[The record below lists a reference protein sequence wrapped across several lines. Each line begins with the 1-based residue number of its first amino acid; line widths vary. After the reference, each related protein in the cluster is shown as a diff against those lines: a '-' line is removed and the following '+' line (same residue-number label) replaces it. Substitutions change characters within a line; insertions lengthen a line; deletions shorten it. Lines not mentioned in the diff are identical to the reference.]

1 MTNMKKILSVTAA
14 AAMLLGVS
22 ACGSNNNNGGT
33 AAKGTQSIKLTVW
46 GPSEDQ
52 AKSDSWLPTME
63 KQFAK
68 AHPEYKITWK
78 NAVVSEGDA
87 GKTVKQDPSAAA
99 DVYMFA
105 NDQLGTLLDAQAI
118 GEVSDDA
125 KAQIKKQDDDAVIKS
140 VTGTDGKIYGVPFTG
155 NTYFMYYN
163 KSKFSS
169 DDIKSLDTMLQK
181 GKVSFNL
188 GNSWYLPAF
197 YTGAGM
203 TLFGKDSATAKD
215 GVKMDSAAATD
226 VTKYLV
232 DLVKNP
238 NFVVDNDEGAGL
250 AAMQNGTVDAIFS
263 GTWSASDVKKALG
276 DNYAAA
282 QLPSFTTSGGKT
294 YQMKAFY
301 GSKAVAFNPNSKYPQ
316 AAAEFA
322 TYLGSTEAQKAH
334 YTMRQI
340 VPTDK
345 SLASTYKNDPAA
357 VAQNDTIANT
367 SVLQP
372 TIAAMGNFWDPCKTF
387 GTAIVNGDVNAGNA
401 QAKAQAWL
409 DGYKNIASASS
420 SSK

>member
-1 MTNMKKILSVTAA
+1 MTYMKKILGVTAA
-14 AAMLLGVS
+14 VAMLLGAS
-22 ACGSNNNNGGT
+22 ACGSSNNGGT
-33 AAKGTQSIKLTVW
+33 AAKSTQAIKLTVW

-52 AKSDSWLPTME
+52 AKSSSWLPTME
-63 KQFAK
+63 KQFEK

-87 GKTVKQDPSAAA
+87 GTTVKQDPSAAA
-99 DVYMFA
+99 DVYMFS
-105 NDQLGTLLDAQAI
+105 NDQLGTLIDAQAI

-125 KAQIKKQDDDAVIKS
+125 KAQIKKQDDEAVIKS

-203 TLFGKDSATAKD
+203 TLFGKDGATAKD

-367 SVLQP
+367 SILQP
-372 TIAAMGNFWDPCKTF
+372 TIGAMANFWDPCKTF

-409 DGYKNIASASS
+409 DGYKNIASTS

>member
-1 MTNMKKILSVTAA
+1 MTYMKKILGVTAA
-14 AAMLLGVS
+14 VAMLLGAS
-22 ACGSNNNNGGT
+22 ACGSSNNGGT
-33 AAKGTQSIKLTVW
+33 AAKSTQAIKLTVW

-52 AKSDSWLPTME
+52 AKSSSWLPTME
-63 KQFAK
+63 KQFEK

-87 GKTVKQDPSAAA
+87 GTTVKQDPSAAA
-99 DVYMFA
+99 DVYMFS
-105 NDQLGTLLDAQAI
+105 NDQLGTLIGAQAI

-125 KAQIKKQDDDAVIKS
+125 KAQIKKQDDAAVIKS

-367 SVLQP
+367 STLQP

>member
-1 MTNMKKILSVTAA
+1 MRKK
-14 AAMLLGVS
+14 
-22 ACGSNNNNGGT
+22 
-33 AAKGTQSIKLTVW
+33 
-46 GPSEDQ
+46 
-52 AKSDSWLPTME
+52 
-63 KQFAK
+63 
-68 AHPEYKITWK
+68 
-78 NAVVSEGDA
+78 
-87 GKTVKQDPSAAA
+87 
-99 DVYMFA
+99 
-105 NDQLGTLLDAQAI
+105 
-118 GEVSDDA
+118 
-125 KAQIKKQDDDAVIKS
+125 
-140 VTGTDGKIYGVPFTG
+140 
-155 NTYFMYYN
+155 
-163 KSKFSS
+163 
-169 DDIKSLDTMLQK
+169 
-181 GKVSFNL
+181 
-188 GNSWYLPAF
+188 
-197 YTGAGM
+197 
-203 TLFGKDSATAKD
+203 
-215 GVKMDSAAATD
+215 ATD

-282 QLPSFTTSGGKT
+282 QLPSFTTSAGET

-367 SVLQP
+367 STLQP

-409 DGYKNIASASS
+409 DGYKNIASTS

>member
-1 MTNMKKILSVTAA
+1 MTYMKKILGVTAA
-14 AAMLLGVS
+14 VAMLLGAS
-22 ACGSNNNNGGT
+22 ACGSSNNGGT
-33 AAKGTQSIKLTVW
+33 AAKSTQAIKLTVW

-52 AKSDSWLPTME
+52 AKSSSWLPTME
-63 KQFAK
+63 KQFEK

-87 GKTVKQDPSAAA
+87 GTTVKQDPSAAA

-105 NDQLGTLLDAQAI
+105 NDQLGTLLGAQAI

-125 KAQIKKQDDDAVIKS
+125 KAQIKKQDDDAIIKS

-203 TLFGKDSATAKD
+203 TLFGKDASNAKD
-215 GVKMDSAAATD
+215 GIKMDSAAATD

-238 NFVVDNDEGAGL
+238 SFVVDNDEGAGL

-263 GTWSASDVKKALG
+263 GTWSAADVKKALG

-282 QLPSFTTSGGKT
+282 QLPSFTTSAGET

-367 SVLQP
+367 STLQP

-409 DGYKNIASASS
+409 DGYKNIASTS

>member
-1 MTNMKKILSVTAA
+1 MTYMKKILGVTAA
-14 AAMLLGVS
+14 VAMLLGAS
-22 ACGSNNNNGGT
+22 ACGSSNNGGT
-33 AAKGTQSIKLTVW
+33 AAKSTQAIKLTVW

-52 AKSDSWLPTME
+52 AKSSSWLPTME
-63 KQFAK
+63 KQFEK

-87 GKTVKQDPSAAA
+87 GTTVKQDPSAAA

-105 NDQLGTLLDAQAI
+105 NDQLGTLLGAQAI

-125 KAQIKKQDDDAVIKS
+125 KAQIKKQDDDAIIKS

-203 TLFGKDSATAKD
+203 TLFGKDASNAKD
-215 GVKMDSAAATD
+215 GIKMDSAAATD

-367 SVLQP
+367 STLQP
-372 TIAAMGNFWDPCKTF
+372 TIGAMANFWDPCKTF

-409 DGYKNIASASS
+409 DGYKNIASTS

>member
-1 MTNMKKILSVTAA
+1 MKKILSVTAA

-105 NDQLGTLLDAQAI
+105 NDQLGTLIDAQAI

-125 KAQIKKQDDDAVIKS
+125 KAQIKKQDDDAIIKS

-181 GKVSFNL
+181 GKVSYNL

-203 TLFGKDSATAKD
+203 TLFGKDAATAKD
-215 GVKMDSAAATD
+215 GIKMDSAAATD

-250 AAMQNGTVDAIFS
+250 AALQNGTVDAIFS

-282 QLPSFTTSGGKT
+282 QLPSFTTSGGST

-301 GSKAVAFNPNSKYPQ
+301 GSKAVGYNPNSKVPQ

-322 TYLGSTEAQKAH
+322 TYLGSSEAQKAH

-367 SVLQP
+367 STLQP
-372 TIAAMGNFWDPCKTF
+372 TIAQMGNFWDPCKNF
-387 GTAIVNGDVNAGNA
+387 GTAIVNGDVNSGNA

-409 DGYKNIASASS
+409 DSYKNIAKD

>member
-1 MTNMKKILSVTAA
+1 MTYMKKILGVTAA
-14 AAMLLGVS
+14 VAMLLGAS
-22 ACGSNNNNGGT
+22 ACGSSNNGGT
-33 AAKGTQSIKLTVW
+33 AAKSTQAIKLTVW

-52 AKSDSWLPTME
+52 AKSSSWLPTME
-63 KQFAK
+63 KQFEK

-87 GKTVKQDPSAAA
+87 GTTVKQDPSAAA

-105 NDQLGTLLDAQAI
+105 NDQLSTLLDAQAI

-125 KAQIKKQDDDAVIKS
+125 KAQIKKQDDDAIIKS

-203 TLFGKDSATAKD
+203 TLFGKDASNAKD
-215 GVKMDSAAATD
+215 GIKMDSAAATD

-250 AAMQNGTVDAIFS
+250 AALQNGTVDAIFS

-282 QLPSFTTSGGKT
+282 QLPSFTTSGGET

-301 GSKAVAFNPNSKYPQ
+301 GSKAIAYNPNSKAPQ

-367 SVLQP
+367 STLQP

-409 DGYKNIASASS
+409 DGYKNIASTS

>member
-1 MTNMKKILSVTAA
+1 MTYMKKILGVTAA
-14 AAMLLGVS
+14 VAMLLGAS
-22 ACGSNNNNGGT
+22 ACGSSNNGGT
-33 AAKGTQSIKLTVW
+33 AAKSTQAIKLTVW

-52 AKSDSWLPTME
+52 AKSSSWLPTME
-63 KQFAK
+63 KQFEK

-87 GKTVKQDPSAAA
+87 GTTVKQDPSAAA
-99 DVYMFA
+99 DVYMFS
-105 NDQLGTLLDAQAI
+105 NDQLGTLIDAQAI

-125 KAQIKKQDDDAVIKS
+125 KAQIKKQDDAAVIKS

-215 GVKMDSAAATD
+215 GVKMDSGAATD

-367 SVLQP
+367 STLQP

>member
-52 AKSDSWLPTME
+52 AKSSSWLPTME
-63 KQFAK
+63 KQFEK

-87 GKTVKQDPSAAA
+87 GTTVKQDPSAAA
-99 DVYMFA
+99 DVYMFS
-105 NDQLGTLLDAQAI
+105 NDQLGTLINAQAI

-125 KAQIKKQDDDAVIKS
+125 KAQIKKQDDAAVIKS

-203 TLFGKDSATAKD
+203 TLFGKDASNAKD
-215 GVKMDSAAATD
+215 GIKMDSAAATD

-282 QLPSFTTSGGKT
+282 QLPSFTTSGGET

-345 SLASTYKNDPAA
+345 SLASTYKNDPSA

-367 SVLQP
+367 STLQP
-372 TIAAMGNFWDPCKTF
+372 TISAMANFWDPCKTF

>member
-105 NDQLGTLLDAQAI
+105 NDQLGTLIDAQAI

-125 KAQIKKQDDDAVIKS
+125 KAQIKKQDDDAIIKS

-181 GKVSFNL
+181 GKVSYNL

-203 TLFGKDSATAKD
+203 TLFGKDAATAKD
-215 GVKMDSAAATD
+215 GIKMDSAAATD

-232 DLVKNP
+232 ALVKNP

-250 AAMQNGTVDAIFS
+250 AALQNGTVDAIFS

-282 QLPSFTTSGGKT
+282 QLPSFTTSGGST

-301 GSKAVAFNPNSKYPQ
+301 GSKAVGYNPNSKVPQ

-322 TYLGSTEAQKAH
+322 TYLGSSEAQKAH

-367 SVLQP
+367 STLQP
-372 TIAAMGNFWDPCKTF
+372 TIAQMGNFWDPCKNF
-387 GTAIVNGDVNAGNA
+387 GTAIVNGDVNSGNA

-409 DGYKNIASASS
+409 DSYKNIAKD

>member
-1 MTNMKKILSVTAA
+1 MTYMKKILGVTAA
-14 AAMLLGVS
+14 VAMLLGAS
-22 ACGSNNNNGGT
+22 ACGSSNNGGT
-33 AAKGTQSIKLTVW
+33 AAKSTQAIKLTVW

-52 AKSDSWLPTME
+52 AKSSSWLPTME
-63 KQFAK
+63 KQFEK

-87 GKTVKQDPSAAA
+87 GTTVKQDPSAAA
-99 DVYMFA
+99 DVYMFS
-105 NDQLGTLLDAQAI
+105 NDQLGTLIDAQAI

-125 KAQIKKQDDDAVIKS
+125 KAQIKKQDDAAVIKS

-367 SVLQP
+367 STLQP

>member
-22 ACGSNNNNGGT
+22 ACGSNNNGGT

-87 GKTVKQDPSAAA
+87 GTTVKQDPSAAA
-99 DVYMFA
+99 DVYMFS
-105 NDQLGTLLDAQAI
+105 NDQLGTLIDAQAI

-125 KAQIKKQDDDAVIKS
+125 KAQIKKQDDAAVIKS

-276 DNYAAA
+276 NNYAAA
-282 QLPSFTTSGGKT
+282 QLPSFTTSGGST

-301 GSKAVAFNPNSKYPQ
+301 GSKAVGYNPNSKAPQ

-367 SVLQP
+367 STLQP

-409 DGYKNIASASS
+409 DGYKNIAKD

>member
-1 MTNMKKILSVTAA
+1 MTYMKKILGVTAA
-14 AAMLLGVS
+14 VAMLLGAS
-22 ACGSNNNNGGT
+22 ACGSSNNGGT
-33 AAKGTQSIKLTVW
+33 AAKSTQAIKLTVW

-52 AKSDSWLPTME
+52 AKSSSWLPTME
-63 KQFAK
+63 KQFEK

-87 GKTVKQDPSAAA
+87 GTTVKQDPSAAA

-105 NDQLGTLLDAQAI
+105 NDQLGTLLGAQAI

-125 KAQIKKQDDDAVIKS
+125 KAQIKKQDDDAIIKS

-203 TLFGKDSATAKD
+203 TLFGKGASNAKD
-215 GVKMDSAAATD
+215 GIKMDSAAATD

-367 SVLQP
+367 SILQP

-387 GTAIVNGDVNAGNA
+387 GAAIVNGDVNAGNA

-409 DGYKNIASASS
+409 DGYKNIASTS

>member
-22 ACGSNNNNGGT
+22 ACGSNNNGGT

-105 NDQLGTLLDAQAI
+105 NDQLGTLIDAQAI

-125 KAQIKKQDDDAVIKS
+125 KAQIKKQDDDAIIKS

-181 GKVSFNL
+181 GKVSYNL

-203 TLFGKDSATAKD
+203 TLFGKDAATAKD
-215 GVKMDSAAATD
+215 GIKMDSAAATD

-250 AAMQNGTVDAIFS
+250 AALQNGTVDAIFS

-276 DNYAAA
+276 NNYAAA
-282 QLPSFTTSGGKT
+282 QLPSFTTSGGST

-301 GSKAVAFNPNSKYPQ
+301 GSKAVGYNPNSKVPQ

-322 TYLGSTEAQKAH
+322 TYLGSSEAQKAH

-367 SVLQP
+367 STLQP
-372 TIAAMGNFWDPCKTF
+372 TIAQMGNFWDPCKNF
-387 GTAIVNGDVNAGNA
+387 GTAIVNGDVNSGNA

-409 DGYKNIASASS
+409 DSYKNIAKD

>member
-1 MTNMKKILSVTAA
+1 MTYMKKILGVTAA
-14 AAMLLGVS
+14 VAMLLGAS
-22 ACGSNNNNGGT
+22 ACGSSNNGGT
-33 AAKGTQSIKLTVW
+33 AAKSTQAIKLTVW

-63 KQFAK
+63 KQFEK

-87 GKTVKQDPSAAA
+87 GTTVKQDPSAAA

-105 NDQLGTLLDAQAI
+105 NDQLSTLLDAQAI

-125 KAQIKKQDDDAVIKS
+125 KAQIKKQDDDAIIKS

-203 TLFGKDSATAKD
+203 TLFGKDASNAKD
-215 GVKMDSAAATD
+215 GIKMDSAAATD

-276 DNYAAA
+276 DHYAAA
-282 QLPSFTTSGGKT
+282 QLPSFTTSGGET

-301 GSKAVAFNPNSKYPQ
+301 GSKAIAYNPNSKAPQ

-345 SLASTYKNDPAA
+345 SLASAYKNDPAA

-367 SVLQP
+367 STLQP

-409 DGYKNIASASS
+409 DGYKNIASTS

>member
-1 MTNMKKILSVTAA
+1 MTYMKKILGVTAA
-14 AAMLLGVS
+14 VAMLLGAS
-22 ACGSNNNNGGT
+22 ACGSSNNGGT
-33 AAKGTQSIKLTVW
+33 AAKSTQAIKLTVW

-52 AKSDSWLPTME
+52 AKSSSWLPTME
-63 KQFAK
+63 KQFEK

-87 GKTVKQDPSAAA
+87 GTTVKQDPSAAA
-99 DVYMFA
+99 DVYMFS
-105 NDQLGTLLDAQAI
+105 NDQLGTLINAQAI

-125 KAQIKKQDDDAVIKS
+125 KAQIKKQDDAAVIKS

-203 TLFGKDSATAKD
+203 TLFGKDASNAKD
-215 GVKMDSAAATD
+215 GIKMDSAAATD

-282 QLPSFTTSGGKT
+282 QLPSFTTSGGET

-301 GSKAVAFNPNSKYPQ
+301 GSKAIAYNPNSKAPQ

-367 SVLQP
+367 STLQP

-409 DGYKNIASASS
+409 DGYKNIASTS

>member
-22 ACGSNNNNGGT
+22 ACGSNNNGGT

-105 NDQLGTLLDAQAI
+105 NDQLGTLIDAQAI

-125 KAQIKKQDDDAVIKS
+125 KAQIKKQDDDAIIKS

-181 GKVSFNL
+181 GKVSYNL

-203 TLFGKDSATAKD
+203 TLFGKDAATAKD
-215 GVKMDSAAATD
+215 GIKMDSAAATD

-250 AAMQNGTVDAIFS
+250 AALKNGTVDAIFS

-276 DNYAAA
+276 NNYAAA
-282 QLPSFTTSGGKT
+282 QLPSFTTSGGST

-301 GSKAVAFNPNSKYPQ
+301 GSKAVGYNPNSKVPQ

-322 TYLGSTEAQKAH
+322 TYLGSSEAQKAH

-367 SVLQP
+367 STLQP
-372 TIAAMGNFWDPCKTF
+372 TIAQMGNFWDPCKNF
-387 GTAIVNGDVNAGNA
+387 GTAIVNGDVNSGNA

-409 DGYKNIASASS
+409 DSYKNIAKD

>member
-1 MTNMKKILSVTAA
+1 MTYMKKILGVTAA
-14 AAMLLGVS
+14 VAMLLGAS
-22 ACGSNNNNGGT
+22 ACGSSNNGGT
-33 AAKGTQSIKLTVW
+33 AAKSTQAIKLTVW

-52 AKSDSWLPTME
+52 AKSSSWLPTME
-63 KQFAK
+63 KQFEK

-87 GKTVKQDPSAAA
+87 GTTVKQDPSATA

-125 KAQIKKQDDDAVIKS
+125 KAQIKKQDDDAIIKS

-181 GKVSFNL
+181 GKVSYNL

-203 TLFGKDSATAKD
+203 TLFGKDAATAKD
-215 GVKMDSAAATD
+215 GIKMDSAAATD

-250 AAMQNGTVDAIFS
+250 AALQNGTVDAIFS

-276 DNYAAA
+276 NNYAAA
-282 QLPSFTTSGGKT
+282 QLPSFTTSGGST

-301 GSKAVAFNPNSKYPQ
+301 GSKAVGFNPNSKVPQ

-322 TYLGSTEAQKAH
+322 TYLGSSEAQKAH

-367 SVLQP
+367 STLQP

-409 DGYKNIASASS
+409 DGYKNIASTS

>member
-1 MTNMKKILSVTAA
+1 MTYMKKILGVTAA
-14 AAMLLGVS
+14 VAMLLGAS
-22 ACGSNNNNGGT
+22 ACGSSNNGGT
-33 AAKGTQSIKLTVW
+33 AAKSTQAIKLTVW

-52 AKSDSWLPTME
+52 AKSSSWLPTME
-63 KQFAK
+63 KQFEK

-87 GKTVKQDPSAAA
+87 GTTVKQDPSAAA

-105 NDQLGTLLDAQAI
+105 NDQLSTLLDAQAI

-125 KAQIKKQDDDAVIKS
+125 KAQIKKQDDDAIIKS

-181 GKVSFNL
+181 GKVSYNL

-203 TLFGKDSATAKD
+203 TLFGKDAATAKD
-215 GVKMDSAAATD
+215 GIKMDSAAATD

-250 AAMQNGTVDAIFS
+250 AALQNGTVDAIFS

-276 DNYAAA
+276 NNYAAA
-282 QLPSFTTSGGKT
+282 QLPSFTTSGGST

-301 GSKAVAFNPNSKYPQ
+301 GSKAVGFNPNSKVPQ

-322 TYLGSTEAQKAH
+322 TYLGSSEAQKAH

-367 SVLQP
+367 STLQP
-372 TIAAMGNFWDPCKTF
+372 TIAQMGNFWDPCKNF
-387 GTAIVNGDVNAGNA
+387 GTAIVNGDVNSGNA

-409 DGYKNIASASS
+409 DSYKNIAKD

>member
-33 AAKGTQSIKLTVW
+33 AAKSTQAIKLTVW

-52 AKSDSWLPTME
+52 AKSSSWLPTME
-63 KQFAK
+63 KQFEK

-87 GKTVKQDPSAAA
+87 GPTVKQDPSAAA
-99 DVYMFA
+99 DVYMFS
-105 NDQLGTLLDAQAI
+105 NDQLGTLIDAQAI

-125 KAQIKKQDDDAVIKS
+125 KAQIKKQDDAAVIKS

-203 TLFGKDSATAKD
+203 TLFGKDSATAKA

-367 SVLQP
+367 STLQP

-387 GTAIVNGDVNAGNA
+387 GTAIVNGDVNSGNA

-409 DGYKNIASASS
+409 DSYKNIAKD

>member
-1 MTNMKKILSVTAA
+1 MTYMKKILGVTAA
-14 AAMLLGVS
+14 VAMLLGAS
-22 ACGSNNNNGGT
+22 ACGSSNNGGT
-33 AAKGTQSIKLTVW
+33 AAKSTQAIKLTVW

-52 AKSDSWLPTME
+52 AKSSSWLPTME
-63 KQFAK
+63 KQFEK

-87 GKTVKQDPSAAA
+87 GTTVKQDPSAAA

-125 KAQIKKQDDDAVIKS
+125 KAQIKKQDDDAIIKS

-203 TLFGKDSATAKD
+203 TLFGKDASNAKD
-215 GVKMDSAAATD
+215 GIKMDSAAATD

-282 QLPSFTTSGGKT
+282 QLPSFTTSGGET

-301 GSKAVAFNPNSKYPQ
+301 GSKAIAYNPNSKAPQ

-367 SVLQP
+367 STLQP

-409 DGYKNIASASS
+409 DGYKNIASTS

>member
-105 NDQLGTLLDAQAI
+105 NDQLGTLIDAQAI

-125 KAQIKKQDDDAVIKS
+125 KAQIKKQDDDAIIKS

-181 GKVSFNL
+181 GKVSYNL

-203 TLFGKDSATAKD
+203 TLFGKDAATAKD
-215 GVKMDSAAATD
+215 GIKMDSAAATD

-232 DLVKNP
+232 DLVKNS

-250 AAMQNGTVDAIFS
+250 AALQNGTVDAIFS

-282 QLPSFTTSGGKT
+282 QLPSFTTSGGST

-301 GSKAVAFNPNSKYPQ
+301 GSKAVGYNPNSKVPQ

-322 TYLGSTEAQKAH
+322 TYLGSSEAQKAH

-367 SVLQP
+367 STLQP

-409 DGYKNIASASS
+409 DGYKNIASTS

>member
-1 MTNMKKILSVTAA
+1 MTYMKKILGVTAA
-14 AAMLLGVS
+14 VAMLLGAS
-22 ACGSNNNNGGT
+22 ACGSSNNGGT
-33 AAKGTQSIKLTVW
+33 AAKSTQAIKLTVW

-52 AKSDSWLPTME
+52 AKSSSWLPTME
-63 KQFAK
+63 KQFEK

-87 GKTVKQDPSAAA
+87 GTTVKQDPSAAA
-99 DVYMFA
+99 DVYMFS
-105 NDQLGTLLDAQAI
+105 NDQLGTLIDAQAI

-125 KAQIKKQDDDAVIKS
+125 KAQIKKQDDEAVIKS

-155 NTYFMYYN
+155 NTYFMFYN

-203 TLFGKDSATAKD
+203 TLFGKDGATAKD

-367 SVLQP
+367 STLQP

-409 DGYKNIASASS
+409 DGYKNIASTS

>member
-22 ACGSNNNNGGT
+22 ACGSNNNGGT

-105 NDQLGTLLDAQAI
+105 NDQLGTLIDAQAI

-125 KAQIKKQDDDAVIKS
+125 KAQIKKQDDDAIIKS

-181 GKVSFNL
+181 GKVSYNL

-203 TLFGKDSATAKD
+203 TLFGKDAATAKD
-215 GVKMDSAAATD
+215 GIKMDSAAATD

-250 AAMQNGTVDAIFS
+250 AALQNGTVDAIFS

-276 DNYAAA
+276 NNYAAA
-282 QLPSFTTSGGKT
+282 QLPSFTTSGGST

-301 GSKAVAFNPNSKYPQ
+301 GSKAVGFNPNSKVPQ

-322 TYLGSTEAQKAH
+322 TYLGSSEAQKAH

-367 SVLQP
+367 STLQP
-372 TIAAMGNFWDPCKTF
+372 TIAQMGNFWDPCKNF
-387 GTAIVNGDVNAGNA
+387 GTAIVNGDVNSGNA

-409 DGYKNIASASS
+409 DSYKNIAKD

>member
-105 NDQLGTLLDAQAI
+105 NDQLGTLIDAQAI

-125 KAQIKKQDDDAVIKS
+125 KAQIKKQDDDAIIKS

-203 TLFGKDSATAKD
+203 TLFGKDAATAKD
-215 GVKMDSAAATD
+215 GIKMDSAAATD

-250 AAMQNGTVDAIFS
+250 AALQNGTVDAIFS

-276 DNYAAA
+276 NNYAAA
-282 QLPSFTTSGGKT
+282 QLPSFTTSGGST

-301 GSKAVAFNPNSKYPQ
+301 GSKAVGYNPNSKVPQ

-322 TYLGSTEAQKAH
+322 TYLGSSEAQKAH

-367 SVLQP
+367 STLQP
-372 TIAAMGNFWDPCKTF
+372 TIAQMGNFWDPCKNF
-387 GTAIVNGDVNAGNA
+387 GTAIVNGDVNSGNA

-409 DGYKNIASASS
+409 DSYKNIAKD

>member
-1 MTNMKKILSVTAA
+1 MTYMKKILGVTAA
-14 AAMLLGVS
+14 VAMLLGAS
-22 ACGSNNNNGGT
+22 ACGSSNNGGT
-33 AAKGTQSIKLTVW
+33 AAKSTQAIKLTVW

-87 GKTVKQDPSAAA
+87 GTTVKQDPSATA

-125 KAQIKKQDDDAVIKS
+125 KAQIKKQDDDAIIKS

-215 GVKMDSAAATD
+215 GVKMDSGAATD

-372 TIAAMGNFWDPCKTF
+372 TIAAMGNFWDPCKNF
-387 GTAIVNGDVNAGNA
+387 GTAIVNGDVNSGNA

-409 DGYKNIASASS
+409 DSYKNIAKD

>member
-105 NDQLGTLLDAQAI
+105 NDQLGTLIDAQAI

-125 KAQIKKQDDDAVIKS
+125 KAQIKKQDDDAIIKS

-181 GKVSFNL
+181 GKVSYNL

-203 TLFGKDSATAKD
+203 TLFGKDAATAKD
-215 GVKMDSAAATD
+215 GIKMDSAAATD

-232 DLVKNP
+232 DLVKNS

-250 AAMQNGTVDAIFS
+250 AALQNGTVDAIFS

-282 QLPSFTTSGGKT
+282 QLPSFTTSGGST

-301 GSKAVAFNPNSKYPQ
+301 GSKAVGYNPNSKVPQ

-322 TYLGSTEAQKAH
+322 TYLGSSEAQKAH

-367 SVLQP
+367 STLQP
-372 TIAAMGNFWDPCKTF
+372 TIAQMGNFWDPCKNF
-387 GTAIVNGDVNAGNA
+387 GTAIVNGDVNSGNA

-409 DGYKNIASASS
+409 DSYKNIAKD

>member
-22 ACGSNNNNGGT
+22 ACGSNNNGGT

-105 NDQLGTLLDAQAI
+105 NDQLGTLIDAQAI

-125 KAQIKKQDDDAVIKS
+125 KAQIKKQDDDAIIKS
-140 VTGTDGKIYGVPFTG
+140 VTGTDGKIYGVPVTG

-181 GKVSFNL
+181 GKVSYNL

-203 TLFGKDSATAKD
+203 TLFGKDAATAKD
-215 GVKMDSAAATD
+215 GIKMDSAAATD

-250 AAMQNGTVDAIFS
+250 AALQNGTVDAIFS

-276 DNYAAA
+276 NNYAAA
-282 QLPSFTTSGGKT
+282 QLPSFTTSGGST

-301 GSKAVAFNPNSKYPQ
+301 GSKAVGYNPNSKVPQ

-322 TYLGSTEAQKAH
+322 TYLGSSEAQKAH

-367 SVLQP
+367 STLQP
-372 TIAAMGNFWDPCKTF
+372 TIAQMGNFWDPCKNF
-387 GTAIVNGDVNAGNA
+387 GTAIVNGDVNSGNA

-409 DGYKNIASASS
+409 DSYKNIAKD

>member
-105 NDQLGTLLDAQAI
+105 NDQLGTLIDAQAI

-125 KAQIKKQDDDAVIKS
+125 KAQIKKQDDDAIIKS

-181 GKVSFNL
+181 GKVSYNL

-203 TLFGKDSATAKD
+203 TLFGKDAATAKD
-215 GVKMDSAAATD
+215 GIKMDSAAATD

-232 DLVKNP
+232 DLVKNS

-250 AAMQNGTVDAIFS
+250 AALQNGTVDAIFS

-282 QLPSFTTSGGKT
+282 QLPSFTTSGGST

-301 GSKAVAFNPNSKYPQ
+301 GSKAVGYNPNSKVPQ

-322 TYLGSTEAQKAH
+322 TYLGSSEAQKAH

-357 VAQNDTIANT
+357 VAQNDTIANSST
-367 SVLQP
+367 LQP
-372 TIAAMGNFWDPCKTF
+372 TIAQMGNFWDPCKNF
-387 GTAIVNGDVNAGNA
+387 GTAIVNGDVNSGNA

-409 DGYKNIASASS
+409 DSYKNIAKD

>member
-1 MTNMKKILSVTAA
+1 MTYMKKILGVTAA
-14 AAMLLGVS
+14 VAMLLGAS
-22 ACGSNNNNGGT
+22 ACGSSNNGGT
-33 AAKGTQSIKLTVW
+33 AAKSTQAIKLTVW

-52 AKSDSWLPTME
+52 AKSSSWLPTME
-63 KQFAK
+63 KQFEK

-87 GKTVKQDPSAAA
+87 GTTVKQDPSAAA

-105 NDQLGTLLDAQAI
+105 NDQLSTLLDAQAI

-125 KAQIKKQDDDAVIKS
+125 KAQIKKQDDDAIIKS

-203 TLFGKDSATAKD
+203 TLFGKDASNAKD
-215 GVKMDSAAATD
+215 GIKMDSAAATD

-282 QLPSFTTSGGKT
+282 QLPSFTTSGGET

-301 GSKAVAFNPNSKYPQ
+301 GSKAIAYNPNSKAPQ

-367 SVLQP
+367 STLQP

-409 DGYKNIASASS
+409 DGYKNIASTS

>member
-1 MTNMKKILSVTAA
+1 MTYMKKILGVTAA
-14 AAMLLGVS
+14 VAMLLGAS
-22 ACGSNNNNGGT
+22 ACGSSNNGGT
-33 AAKGTQSIKLTVW
+33 AAKSTQAIKLTVW

-52 AKSDSWLPTME
+52 AKSSSWLPTME
-63 KQFAK
+63 KQFEK

-87 GKTVKQDPSAAA
+87 GTTVKQDPSAAA

-125 KAQIKKQDDDAVIKS
+125 KAQIKKQDDDAIIKS

-181 GKVSFNL
+181 GKVSYNL

-203 TLFGKDSATAKD
+203 TLFGKDAATAKD
-215 GVKMDSAAATD
+215 GIKMDSAAATD

-250 AAMQNGTVDAIFS
+250 AALQNGTVDAIFS

-276 DNYAAA
+276 NNYAAA
-282 QLPSFTTSGGKT
+282 QLPSFTTSGGST

-301 GSKAVAFNPNSKYPQ
+301 GSKAVGFNPNSKVPQ

-322 TYLGSTEAQKAH
+322 TYLGSSEAQKAH

-367 SVLQP
+367 STLQP
-372 TIAAMGNFWDPCKTF
+372 TIAQMGNFWDPCKNF
-387 GTAIVNGDVNAGNA
+387 GTAIVNGDVNSGNA

-409 DGYKNIASASS
+409 DSYKNIAKD

>member
-1 MTNMKKILSVTAA
+1 MTYMKKILGVTAA
-14 AAMLLGVS
+14 VAMLLGAS
-22 ACGSNNNNGGT
+22 ACGSSNNGGT
-33 AAKGTQSIKLTVW
+33 AAKSTQAIKLTVW

-63 KQFAK
+63 KQFEK

-87 GKTVKQDPSAAA
+87 GTTVKQDPSAAA
-99 DVYMFA
+99 DVYMFS
-105 NDQLGTLLDAQAI
+105 NDQLGTLIDAQAI

-125 KAQIKKQDDDAVIKS
+125 KAQIKKQDDAAVIKS

-181 GKVSFNL
+181 GKVSYNL

-203 TLFGKDSATAKD
+203 TLFGKDAATAKD
-215 GVKMDSAAATD
+215 GIKMDSAAATD

-250 AAMQNGTVDAIFS
+250 AALQNGTVDAIFS

-276 DNYAAA
+276 NNYAAA
-282 QLPSFTTSGGKT
+282 QLPSFTTSGGST

-301 GSKAVAFNPNSKYPQ
+301 GSKAVGFNPNSKVPQ

-322 TYLGSTEAQKAH
+322 TYLGSSEAQKAH

-367 SVLQP
+367 STLQP

>member
-1 MTNMKKILSVTAA
+1 MTYMKKILGVTAA
-14 AAMLLGVS
+14 VAMLLGAS
-22 ACGSNNNNGGT
+22 ACGSSNNGGT
-33 AAKGTQSIKLTVW
+33 AAKSTQAIKLTVW

-52 AKSDSWLPTME
+52 AKSSSWLPTME
-63 KQFAK
+63 KQFEK

-87 GKTVKQDPSAAA
+87 GTTVKQDPSATA

-125 KAQIKKQDDDAVIKS
+125 KAQIKKQDDDAIIKS

-181 GKVSFNL
+181 GKVSYNL

-203 TLFGKDSATAKD
+203 TLFGKDAATAKD
-215 GVKMDSAAATD
+215 GIKMDSAAATD

-250 AAMQNGTVDAIFS
+250 AALQNGTVDAIFS

-276 DNYAAA
+276 NNYAAA
-282 QLPSFTTSGGKT
+282 QLPSFTTSGGST

-301 GSKAVAFNPNSKYPQ
+301 GSKAVGFNPNSKVPQ

-322 TYLGSTEAQKAH
+322 TYLGSSEAQKAH

-367 SVLQP
+367 STLQP
-372 TIAAMGNFWDPCKTF
+372 TIAQMGNFWDPCKNF
-387 GTAIVNGDVNAGNA
+387 GTAIVNGDVNSGNA

-409 DGYKNIASASS
+409 DSYKNIAKD

>member
-1 MTNMKKILSVTAA
+1 MTYMKKILGVTAA
-14 AAMLLGVS
+14 VAMLLGAS
-22 ACGSNNNNGGT
+22 ACGSSNNGGT
-33 AAKGTQSIKLTVW
+33 AAKSTQAIKLTVW

-63 KQFAK
+63 KQFEK

-87 GKTVKQDPSAAA
+87 GTTVKQDPSAAA

-105 NDQLGTLLDAQAI
+105 NDQLSTLLDAQAI

-125 KAQIKKQDDDAVIKS
+125 KAQIKKQDDDAIIKS

-203 TLFGKDSATAKD
+203 TLFGKDASNAKD
-215 GVKMDSAAATD
+215 GIKMDSAAATD

-282 QLPSFTTSGGKT
+282 QLPSFTTSGGET

-301 GSKAVAFNPNSKYPQ
+301 GSKAIAYNPNSKAPQ

-345 SLASTYKNDPAA
+345 SLASAYKNDPAA

-367 SVLQP
+367 STLQP

-409 DGYKNIASASS
+409 DGYKNIASTS

>member
-1 MTNMKKILSVTAA
+1 MTNMKKILGVTAA
-14 AAMLLGVS
+14 VAMLLGAS
-22 ACGSNNNNGGT
+22 ACGSSNNGGT
-33 AAKGTQSIKLTVW
+33 AAKSTQAIKLTVW

-52 AKSDSWLPTME
+52 AKSSSWLPTME

-78 NAVVSEGDA
+78 NAVVAESDA
-87 GKTVKQDPSAAA
+87 GTTVKQDPSAAA

-105 NDQLGTLLDAQAI
+105 NDQLGTLLDNQAI
-118 GEVSDDA
+118 GELSDDA
-125 KAQIKKQDDDAVIKS
+125 KAQVKKQDDTAIISS

-155 NTYFMYYN
+155 NTYFMFYN

-181 GKVSFNL
+181 GKVSFNI

-203 TLFGKDSATAKD
+203 TLFGKNGSTAKD
-215 GVKMDSAAATD
+215 GIKMDSTKATE

-232 DLVKNP
+232 NLVKNS

-250 AAMQNGTVDAIFS
+250 AALQNGTVDAIFS
-263 GTWSASDVKKALG
+263 GTWSASDVQKALG

-282 QLPSFTTSGGKT
+282 QLPSFTTEDGNT

-301 GSKAVAFNPNSKYPQ
+301 GSKAIAYNPNSKVPQ

-322 TYLGSTEAQKAH
+322 AYLGSTEAQKAH

-345 SLASTYKNDPAA
+345 SLASTYKNDPSA

-367 SVLQP
+367 SILQP
-372 TIAAMGNFWDPCKTF
+372 TISAMSNFWDPCKTF
-387 GTAIVNGDVNAGNA
+387 GTAIVNGDVTTDNA
-401 QAKAQAWL
+401 QSKTQAWI
-409 DGYKNIASASS
+409 DGYKNIATATSS
-420 SSK
+420 SN